1 MRFTRIREF
10 ASYDPRNIQ
19 MARCTRIVGRHPEL
33 RSLITDLRARP
44 QHRHDQDD
52 AEPAAQSSSSAVRAL
67 STQLKQMRSQHQSE
81 VQQLRHALAT
91 AQAEN
96 LELRRRLGSG

>member
-1 MRFTRIREF
+1 
-10 ASYDPRNIQ
+10 